1 MSAVEVSQLTK
12 RFGTVTAVDDVSFSA
27 APGRVTGFVG
37 PNGAGKTTTL
47 RTILGLISPT
57 SGTATFGGTPY
68 AQLDEPAKHVGAV
81 LEDTAFH
88 PGRTGRNHLRVLATA
103 GSFPD
108 ARVDE
113 VLGVVDLAGAADRR
127 VKGYSL
133 GMRQRLAIAAA
144 LLGDPKVLILDEPAN
159 GLDPEG
165 IHWLRRTMREQA
177 AQGRAVLVSSHMLAE
192 LGQVVDD
199 VVVIAQG
206 RVRSQGPLDQVVGG
220 PTAAA
225 PRTLVR
231 ATDPERLAQALTER
245 GMTVDR
251 GPAGVLVVTGGTP
264 EDVGRAALDAR
275 VILTA
280 LGEQTRS
287 LEEAFFELT
296 GPQGPQLSSPERPA

>member
-1 MSAVEVSQLTK
+1 MASVEISSLTK
-12 RFGTVTAVDDVSFSA
+12 RFGAVTAIEGVSFTA
-27 APGRVTGFVG
+27 RPGRVTGFVG

-47 RTILGLISPT
+47 RAILGLIAPT
-57 SGTATFGGTPY
+57 SGTATIDGRRY
-68 AQLDEPAKHVGAV
+68 EELDEPARHVGAV

-103 GSFPD
+103 GSFPRE
-108 ARVDE
+108 RVDE
-113 VLGVVDLAGAADRR
+113 VLKLVDLTTAADRR

-144 LLGDPKVLILDEPAN
+144 LLGDPRVLILDEPAN

-177 AQGRAVLVSSHMLAE
+177 AQGRTVLVSSHVLAE

-199 VVVIAQG
+199 VVVIAGG
-206 RVRSQGPLDQVVGG
+206 RIRSEGPLEQVVGG
-220 PTAAA
+220 EAQAA
-225 PRTLVR
+225 RTLVR
-231 ATDPERLAQALTER
+231 TLDPERLAAALAER
-245 GMTVDR
+245 GLTVER
-251 GPAGVLVVTGGTP
+251 GPDGALAVPGASP

-275 VILTA
+275 VVLTA
-280 LGEQTRS
+280 LSDQTRS

-296 GPQGPQLSSPERPA
+296 GPDGPPLTSPERPA

>member
-1 MSAVEVSQLTK
+1 VSHVEVSSLTK
-12 RFGTVTAVDDVSFSA
+12 RFGAVTAVEDVSFTA
-27 APGRVTGFVG
+27 RAGRVTGFVG

-47 RTILGLISPT
+47 RTILGLIAPT
-57 SGTATFGGTPY
+57 SGSATIDGRRY
-68 AQLDEPAKHVGAV
+68 AELDQPTRHVGAV

-88 PGRTGRNHLRVLATA
+88 PGRTGRNHLRVLAVA
-103 GSFPD
+103 GSYP
-108 ARVDE
+108 ASRVDE
-113 VLGVVDLAGAADRR
+113 VLDLVDLARAADRR

-144 LLGDPKVLILDEPAN
+144 LLGDPAVLVLDEPAN

-165 IHWLRRTMREQA
+165 IHWLRRTMRAQA
-177 AQGRAVLVSSHMLAE
+177 EQGRAVLVSSHMLAE

-206 RVRSQGPLDQVVGG
+206 RVRSRGPLEKVVGG
-220 PTAAA
+220 PGQAAS
-225 PRTLVR
+225 TLVR
-231 ATDPERLAQALTER
+231 TLDPERLAAALGER
-245 GMTVDR
+245 GMTVER
-251 GPAGVLVVTGGTP
+251 GPAGALVVRGGTP

-275 VILTA
+275 VVLTA

-296 GPQGPQLSSPERPA
+296 GPQGPPLTSPERPT